1 MQHHFVSVSLSLGT
15 FGSVEARVQCP
26 LISVDPMSDKAHS
39 LVQTTDEVQRANEQV
54 EVEDAANRAERKR
67 KHATIRVPLN
77 QIGFYPANRGG
88 VGVSSTHIHENCADI
103 TVQK

>member
-1 MQHHFVSVSLSLGT
+1 
-15 FGSVEARVQCP
+15 
-26 LISVDPMSDKAHS
+26 MSDKAHS

-54 EVEDAANRAERKR
+54 EVEDAANKAERKR
-67 KHATIRVPLN
+67 KHATIRVPQN

-88 VGVSSTHIHENCADI
+88 VGVSPTHIHENCADI

>member
-1 MQHHFVSVSLSLGT
+1 
-15 FGSVEARVQCP
+15 
-26 LISVDPMSDKAHS
+26 MSDKAHS

-67 KHATIRVPLN
+67 KHATIRRVPLN
-77 QIGFYPANRGG
+77 QIGFHPANRGG
-88 VGVSSTHIHENCADI
+88 VGVPSTHIHENCADI